1 MLEYI
6 CNKTAAPYFSNLV
19 WFIGNHI
26 IELDECL
33 LSQAQSVTHLADH
46 LLFIYRAKNPPSLQL
61 LLPHSPLSHFTIAH
75 SPLFPP
81 SSFPPPPPIPQPS
94 EPWAIGAA
102 GSGAFGPPA
111 LYLRHPVSERG

>member
-33 LSQAQSVTHLADH
+33 LSQAQSVTHLAD
-46 LLFIYRAKNPPSLQL
+46 QL
-61 LLPHSPLSHFTIAH
+61 
-75 SPLFPP
+75 
-81 SSFPPPPPIPQPS
+81 
-94 EPWAIGAA
+94 
-102 GSGAFGPPA
+102 
-111 LYLRHPVSERG
+111 